1 MRVHRIVGLT
11 IGLLLM
17 AGGPAAA
24 IAQEATPASGDSLL
38 SGYGLPEVV
47 IEATDEGVT
56 DPGELAAGLTLI
68 TFDNQSG
75 ADATLELYPTADQ
88 ASYDALIEALA
99 TADPE
104 AMAPPPAFYEI
115 TISGGISAPAGAS
128 AGVILDLVPGT
139 WAFNYFV
146 PDEAGPGINIP
157 TQVEVTGEP
166 NGLAPP
172 EADVVAEMYEM
183 EFTIPDEV
191 ATGPQ
196 VWEVTTTGMQPHFV
210 LMSRYPE
217 AFTEEQ
223 VMELLGAFDP
233 TGTPDPSASALQ
245 FDLFEDAF
253 ESPVLSSGQTNW
265 YEIDLEPGY
274 YVALC
279 FIPDP
284 ETGAPH
290 ALLGMH
296 ELFEVV

>member
-1 MRVHRIVGLT
+1 MRIHWIVGLVLGT
-11 IGLLLM
+11 LLM
-17 AGGPAAA
+17 VGGPAAA
-24 IAQEATPASGDSLL
+24 IAQEATPDSGASLL

-47 IEATDEGVT
+47 IEATDAGVT

-88 ASYDALIEALA
+88 AAYDALIELFA
-99 TADPE
+99 TGQE
-104 AMAPPPAFYEI
+104 AMMLPPEFYEI

-128 AGVILDLVPGT
+128 AGVILDLVPGL

-146 PDEAGPGINIP
+146 ADEAGPGINIP
-157 TQVEVTGEP
+157 TAVEVTGEP
-166 NGLAPP
+166 NGMSPP

-191 ATGPQ
+191 AAGPQ

-217 AFTEEQ
+217 AFTDEQ
-223 VMELLGAFDP
+223 VMELLTSFDP
-233 TGTPDPSASALQ
+233 TGTPDPSSSALQ